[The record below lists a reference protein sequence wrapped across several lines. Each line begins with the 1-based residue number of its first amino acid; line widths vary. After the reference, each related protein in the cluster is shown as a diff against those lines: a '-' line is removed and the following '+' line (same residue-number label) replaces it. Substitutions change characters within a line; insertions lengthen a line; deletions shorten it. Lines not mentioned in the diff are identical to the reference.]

1 MQPELSAVAAEG
13 KGTDPFAVV
22 RREFPDDRLI
32 LALDRRDGV
41 KTLFRVA
48 PGSAWYPLLPE
59 QQIVEI
65 NPTDGNAGRG

>member
-13 KGTDPFAVV
+13 KGTDPFTRA
-22 RREFPDDRLI
+22 RALYPNDRLI

-65 NPTDGNAGRG
+65 NPIDGNAGRG